1 MRTNSSGC
9 RWIDRAKSPSRRPCP
24 VQHNSRLSLKRSFP
38 LNARRN
44 TKSRIATH
52 GFPHPIHNIRLPSR
66 LRGQYV
72 CSKSPATLC
81 SAKFASTHP
90 TSFLFLPLGKMLVV
104 LRDGRKLHGVLRSY
118 DQFGTHRSCTEV
130 LNVQNFPSVFS
141 KPCSRGH
148 GGTNIRR

>member
-1 MRTNSSGC
+1 MFFHLRKKNSQNKRTTLEDVRRCERTAQVC
-9 RWIDRAKSPSRRPCP
+9 RWIDRAKSPSRRSCP
-24 VQHNSRLSLKRSFP
+24 VQHNSLKRSFP

-118 DQFGTHRSCTEV
+118 DQFGTHRS
-130 LNVQNFPSVFS
+130 FA
-141 KPCSRGH
+141 KH
-148 GGTNIRR
+148 HAH